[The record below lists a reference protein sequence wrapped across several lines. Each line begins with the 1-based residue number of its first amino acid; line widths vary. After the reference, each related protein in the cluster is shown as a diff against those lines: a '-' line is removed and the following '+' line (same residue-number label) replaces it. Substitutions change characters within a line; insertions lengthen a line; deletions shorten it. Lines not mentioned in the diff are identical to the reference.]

1 MDTLE
6 IQKGNIC
13 SVTLTFK
20 DEDGDAYDL
29 TDKTV
34 FFTMKDLDDFETDDD
49 DAIIT
54 KDISSH
60 TDPTGGITILTLT
73 ATQTDVTVGK
83 YKCDLRVY
91 EADSVQ
97 VNTSTF
103 FANVVEIVTKR
114 TS

>member
-13 SVTLTFK
+13 SVTITFT

-34 FFTMKDLDDFETDDD
+34 FFTMKDPDDFETDDD

-54 KDISSH
+54 KNITSH
-60 TDPTGGITILTLT
+60 TDPTNGITTLTLT
-73 ATQTDVTVGK
+73 ASQTNVDVGK

-91 EADSVQ
+91 ESGVTQ